1 MKRGPVA
8 AGDATRAGVAH
19 RGTVNGRAKLTER
32 DAADVVASYAAGM
45 SISDM
50 AAVLGVTHATVY
62 NIVNG
67 KTWRHV
73 SVGLATVERERA
85 DNVRRRLGFVPS
97 HVGRGL

>member
-1 MKRGPVA
+1 MFAGFAYRGE
-8 AGDATRAGVAH
+8 
-19 RGTVNGRAKLTER
+19 VNGRAKLTEH
-32 DAADVVASYAAGM
+32 DAADVLASYAAGM
-45 SISDM
+45 SIRDM